1 MVTYKTVYFVN
12 KIYHTRPEDRREETM
27 PENDFA
33 ILHGTAA
40 RLHGMF
46 ARGARTPVTGHA
58 AVFPFLSCAGR
69 SQ

>member
-1 MVTYKTVYFVN
+1 
-12 KIYHTRPEDRREETM
+12 M
-27 PENDFA
+27 PGTDFA

-58 AVFPFLSCAGR
+58 AFFHFFHAQGGR
-69 SQ
+69 ND

>member
-1 MVTYKTVYFVN
+1 
-12 KIYHTRPEDRREETM
+12 M
-27 PENDFA
+27 PGTDFA